1 MKTTTLQLLPTTTY
15 GTPSGNYDGSSLD
28 WAGDEQKAANYY
40 GGYGTLQTIAFY
52 LLHFSGRIIIEATLD
67 STPTVDGD
75 WFEVSRVDNVV
86 INNDPLPLTNN
97 FSRNIT
103 GNFTWLRA
111 RVELFDAGTIT
122 KVMLS
127 Y

>member
-28 WAGDEQKAANYY
+28 WSGDRQQAANYY
-40 GGYGTLQTIAFY
+40 GGFGTLQTIAYF
-52 LLHFSGRIIIEATLD
+52 LSNFQGRIRIEASLD
-67 STPTVDGD
+67 SDPTTDAQ
-75 WFEVSRVDNVV
+75 WFLINDFDSRASA
-86 INNDPLPLTNN
+86 TTSN

-103 GNFTWLRA
+103 GNFTWIRA
-111 RVELFDAGTIT
+111 NVTDFDQGTIS
-122 KVMLS
+122 KLMLS

>member
-15 GTPSGNYDGSSLD
+15 GTPSGNYDGSSQD
-28 WAGDEQKAANYY
+28 WAGVDQPAANYY
-40 GGYGTLQTIAFY
+40 GGFGTLQTVAFY
-52 LLHFSGRIIIEATLD
+52 LLNFEGLIKIEATLD
-67 STPTVDGD
+67 AEPTTDSD
-75 WFEVSRVDNVV
+75 WFKVEEYDTTSAAV
-86 INNDPLPLTNN
+86 TEN

-103 GNFTWLRA
+103 GYFTWIRA
-111 RVELFDAGTIT
+111 RVENFDAGTIT